1 MNIGIIGLGYWGPNM
16 VRNFMMNEYVQRVV
30 CCDLDEKQLLKARRN
45 FHSIETTKNPQDIFK
60 DKDIDAVV
68 IVTPISTHF
77 PLAKEALNSGKHVL
91 VEKPLTATAA
101 HAESLLNL
109 AEQKGL
115 VLMVD
120 HTFLYTAAVKKI
132 KELVDSGTIGEI
144 YYFDSTRINLGL
156 FQRDANVIWDLAPHD
171 FSIMNHILNRKP
183 LSLKAMGADHV
194 GNGMENIAYVHVDFG
209 NNLIAHFHLNWLS
222 PVKMRKVLIGG
233 SKKMIVF
240 DDMENSEKI
249 KLYDKGID
257 IRTKEDEYQKLV
269 NYRLG
274 DSYSPAINNIEALKG
289 IVDDFIGSI
298 RNKTKPLS
306 DGLEGLKTVRLLEAS
321 QESIKNNGKLIYL

>member
-1 MNIGIIGLGYWGPNM
+1 MNVGIIGLGYWGPNI
-16 VRNFMMNEYVQRVV
+16 VRNFMMNEHVERIV
-30 CCDLDEKQLLKARRN
+30 CCDLDEKQLLKAKRN
-45 FHSIETTKNPQDIFK
+45 FHSIEITKNPQEIFK
-60 DKDIDAVV
+60 NKDIDAVV
-68 IVTPISTHF
+68 IVTPISTHYL
-77 PLAKEALNSGKHVL
+77 LAKEALQNGKHVL
-91 VEKPLTATAA
+91 VEKPLTATVAD
-101 HAESLLNL
+101 AESLIDL

-132 KELVDSGTIGEI
+132 KELVDSKAIGDI
-144 YYFDSTRINLGL
+144 YYFDSIRINLGL

-171 FSIMNHILNRKP
+171 FSIMNYILNKKP
-183 LSLKAMGADHV
+183 TSLKAMGADHV
-194 GNGMENIAYVHVDFG
+194 GNGMENIAYVHVNFED
-209 NNLIAHFHLNWLS
+209 NLIAHFHLNWLS

-233 SKKMIVF
+233 AKKMIVY

-249 KLYDKGID
+249 KIYDKGID
-257 IRTKEDEYQKLV
+257 IKTKEEEHQKLI

-274 DSYSPAINNIEALKG
+274 DSHSPVVNNIEALKG
-289 IVDDFIGSI
+289 VVDDFINSI

-306 DGLEGLKTVRLLEAS
+306 DGVEGLKTVRLLGAS

>member
-16 VRNFMMNEYVQRVV
+16 VRNFMMNEHIQKVV
-30 CCDLDEKQLLKARRN
+30 CCDLDEKQLLKAKRS

-60 DKDIDAVV
+60 DKNIDAVV

-77 PLAKEALNSGKHVL
+77 SLAKEALQSGKHVL
-91 VEKPLTATAA
+91 VEKPLTPTVEE
-101 HAESLLNL
+101 AETLINL

-132 KELVDSGTIGEI
+132 KELVDSDVIGDI
-144 YYFDSTRINLGL
+144 YYFDSIRINLGL

-171 FSIMNHILNRKP
+171 FSIMNYILNKKP
-183 LSLKAMGADHV
+183 VSLKAMGADHV
-194 GNGMENIAYVHVDFG
+194 GNGMENIAYVHVNFED
-209 NNLIAHFHLNWLS
+209 NLIAHFHLNWLS
-222 PVKMRKVLIGG
+222 PVKLRKVLIGG

-240 DDMENSEKI
+240 DDMENSEKV
-249 KLYDKGID
+249 KLYDKGIN
-257 IRTKEDEYQKLV
+257 IKTKEDEYQKLV

-289 IVDDFIGSI
+289 VVDDFVNSI
-298 RNKTKPLS
+298 RNKTQPLS
-306 DGLEGLKTVRLLEAS
+306 SGVEGLKTVQLLEAS
-321 QESIKNNGKLIYL
+321 QKSIKNNGKLIYL